1 MGMNKRVYEILKFI
15 VEENGRTNLKE
26 LSIVTKANERT
37 IRYDIDKINE
47 IFEAQGVSLIQ
58 KQSKGELFHKEI
70 EEISIFIKSNFKE
83 IFFNEHRQL
92 IILIKVLFQGEICI
106 SQLCK
111 EFDLTRTTIKT
122 ELTEVKKILKEN
134 ALELEVSNLGLKLIG
149 EEGDLRNLQL
159 KLINEYGNTILEK
172 DLERRYIYNFIKEK
186 YLNIDIAEIEKFIN
200 YIVKQLNTVITDE
213 TYFILSNYILIMV
226 KRIESRNEI
235 KKSNNIKFYEDTK
248 EYEVLKK
255 SISLIEANFNI
266 EISNF
271 ELTKLTDYFLG
282 CSNFSLSNLAY
293 KEWLEIEILVKKI
306 VLQFKKLHKVDL
318 SKDETLING
327 LVNHIKP
334 ALHRVKN
341 GLKLQNSISKEVL
354 EKFPTLYKDTEEALV
369 ILDELL
375 GIPLNE
381 DEVSFIALHFKTA
394 LDRWKSRREQTKNI
408 ILVCGY
414 GYGTSKLLEQ
424 QLKQRYNIN
433 ILDTI
438 PLNQLNNI
446 DFSRKIDLIITTL
459 TTIEIDIEIPI
470 VSINTIL
477 KEKDIETLDLYNL
490 PKHLDKV
497 SLSVIYDTISKHCDI
512 NDKKFLVKDLKV
524 ILDGKIIDDLK
535 ERGKKLSEFIQAD
548 VIKLRQK
555 ADTWQE
561 AIQVAGELLV
571 ESGCVTERYIQTMI
585 NKVEKYGSYI
595 VITNLLAIPHGEL
608 SEDVNCSGM
617 ALVSLDK
624 PVYFPDKKP
633 VKYLLA
639 FCGTVSKDYLDALTQ
654 FLELV
659 DNCDFLETIEK
670 SSSPKKIVDTIKKYE
685 FLSKAL
691 SY

>member
-1 MGMNKRVYEILKFI
+1 MNKRVYEILKFL
-15 VEENGRTNLKE
+15 VEENGMTNLKE
-26 LSIVTKANERT
+26 ISIVTKANERT

-47 IFEAQGVSLIQ
+47 FFKVQGISLIQ
-58 KQSKGELFHKEI
+58 KQSKGEFFHENT
-70 EEISIFIKSNFKE
+70 EEINIFIKSNFKE

-92 IILIKVLFQGEICI
+92 IILIKILFQGEICI
-106 SQLCK
+106 PELCK

-122 ELTEVKKILKEN
+122 ELAEIKKILNEN
-134 ALELEVSNLGLKLIG
+134 SLKLEVSNVGLKLIG
-149 EEGDLRNLQL
+149 EEQNLRNLQL

-172 DLERRYIYNFIKEK
+172 DLKRKYIYNFIKEK
-186 YLNIDIAEIEKFIN
+186 YLNINIQEIEKFVN

-213 TYFILSNYILIMV
+213 TYFILLNYILIMI
-226 KRIESRNEI
+226 KRIQSGNDI
-235 KKSNNIKFYEDTK
+235 KNSNNINFYEYTK

-255 SISLIEANFNI
+255 NISLIEINFNI
-266 EISNF
+266 DISNL
-271 ELTKLTDYFLG
+271 ELIKLTDYFLG
-282 CSNFSLSNLAY
+282 CTNFSLSNLAY

-318 SKDETLING
+318 SKDEILING

-341 GLKLQNSISKEVL
+341 GVKLQNSISKEFL
-354 EKFPTLYKDTEEALV
+354 EKFPILYKNTNEALLV
-369 ILDELL
+369 LDEFLE
-375 GIPLNE
+375 IPMNE
-381 DEVSFIALHFKTA
+381 DEISFIALHFRSA

-408 ILVCGY
+408 ILICGY

-438 PLNQLNNI
+438 PLNQLKSIN
-446 DFSRKIDLIITTL
+446 FSRKIDLIVTTL
-459 TTIEIDIEIPI
+459 ATIDIDIDIPI

-477 KEKDIETLDLYNL
+477 NDKDIETLDLYNL
-490 PKHLDKV
+490 PRHLDKV
-497 SLSVIYDTISKHCDI
+497 SLSAICDTISKHCEI
-512 NDKKFLVKDLKV
+512 NNKKFLIKDLKS
-524 ILDGKIIDDLK
+524 ILEGKFVDDLK
-535 ERGKKLSEFIQAD
+535 EKGKKLSDFIKAD
-548 VIKLRQK
+548 AIKLGQK
-555 ADTWQE
+555 VETWQE
-561 AIQVAGELLV
+561 AIQVTGELLV
-571 ESGCVTERYIQTMI
+571 ELGCVNERYIQTMI
-585 NKVEKYGSYI
+585 NKVEKHGSYI

-608 SEDVNCSGM
+608 SEDVNRSGM
-617 ALVSLDK
+617 ALVALDK

-659 DNCDFLETIEK
+659 DNCDFLDIIEK
-670 SSSPKKIVDTIKKYE
+670 SSSPKKILDTIKKYE

>member
-1 MGMNKRVYEILKFI
+1 MNKRVYEILKFI

-26 LSIVTKANERT
+26 ISIVTKANERT
-37 IRYDIDKINE
+37 IRYDIEKINE
-47 IFEAQGVSLIQ
+47 IFESQGISLIQ
-58 KQSKGELFHKEI
+58 KQSKGEFYHENI
-70 EEISIFIKSNFKE
+70 EEINIFIKSNFKE

-106 SQLCK
+106 PQLCK

-122 ELTEVKKILKEN
+122 ELVEVKKILKEN
-134 ALELEVSNLGLKLIG
+134 ALELEVSNLGLKLSG
-149 EEGDLRNLQL
+149 EEQNLRNLQL
-159 KLINEYGNTILEK
+159 KLVNEYGNTILEK
-172 DLERRYIYNFIKEK
+172 DLERKYIYNFIKEK
-186 YLNIDIAEIEKFIN
+186 YLNISMKEIEKFVN

-213 TYFILSNYILIMV
+213 TYFILSNYILIMIN
-226 KRIESRNEI
+226 RIQSGNEI

-255 SISLIEANFNI
+255 SISLIEKNFNI
-266 EISNF
+266 EISNL
-271 ELTKLTDYFLG
+271 ELIKLTDYFLG

-341 GLKLQNSISKEVL
+341 GLKLQNSISKEVS
-354 EKFPTLYKDTEEALV
+354 EKFPTLYKDTNEALF

-375 GIPLNE
+375 GIPMNE

-394 LDRWKSRREQTKNI
+394 LDRWRSRREQTKNI
-408 ILVCGY
+408 ILICGY

-459 TTIEIDIEIPI
+459 TTVDIDTEIPI

-497 SLSVIYDTISKHCDI
+497 SLSVICDTISKHCEI
-512 NDKKFLVKDLKV
+512 NNKKFLVKDLKS
-524 ILDGKIIDDLK
+524 ILEGKIIDDLK
-535 ERGKKLSEFIQAD
+535 ERGKKLSDFINTD
-548 VIKLRQK
+548 VIKLKQK
-555 ADTWQE
+555 VETWQE

-571 ESGCVTERYIQTMI
+571 ESGYVNEKYIQTMI

>member
-1 MGMNKRVYEILKFI
+1 MNKRVYEILKFI

-26 LSIVTKANERT
+26 ISIVTKANERT
-37 IRYDIDKINE
+37 IRYDIEKINE
-47 IFEAQGVSLIQ
+47 IFESQGISLIQ
-58 KQSKGELFHKEI
+58 KQSKGEFYHENI
-70 EEISIFIKSNFKE
+70 EEINIFIKSNFKE

-106 SQLCK
+106 PQLCK

-122 ELTEVKKILKEN
+122 ELVEVKKILKEN
-134 ALELEVSNLGLKLIG
+134 ALELEVSNLGLKLSG
-149 EEGDLRNLQL
+149 EEQNLRNLQL
-159 KLINEYGNTILEK
+159 KLVNEYGNTILEK
-172 DLERRYIYNFIKEK
+172 DLERKYIYNFIKEK
-186 YLNIDIAEIEKFIN
+186 YLNISMKEIEKFVN

-213 TYFILSNYILIMV
+213 TYFILSNYILIMIN
-226 KRIESRNEI
+226 RIQSGNEI

-248 EYEVLKK
+248 EYKVLKK
-255 SISLIEANFNI
+255 SISLIEKNFNI
-266 EISNF
+266 EISNL
-271 ELTKLTDYFLG
+271 ELIKLTDYFLG

-341 GLKLQNSISKEVL
+341 GLKLQNSISKEVS
-354 EKFPTLYKDTEEALV
+354 EKFPTLYKDTNEALF

-375 GIPLNE
+375 GIPMNE

-394 LDRWKSRREQTKNI
+394 LDRWRSRREQTKNI
-408 ILVCGY
+408 ILICGY

-459 TTIEIDIEIPI
+459 TTVDIDTEIPI

-497 SLSVIYDTISKHCDI
+497 SLSVICDTISKHCEI
-512 NDKKFLVKDLKV
+512 NNKKFLVKDLKS
-524 ILDGKIIDDLK
+524 ILEGKIIDDLK
-535 ERGKKLSEFIQAD
+535 ERGKKLSDFINTD
-548 VIKLRQK
+548 VIKLKQK
-555 ADTWQE
+555 VETWQE

-571 ESGCVTERYIQTMI
+571 ESGYVNEKYIQTMI

>member
-1 MGMNKRVYEILKFI
+1 MNKRVYEILKFI

-26 LSIVTKANERT
+26 ISIVTKANERT
-37 IRYDIDKINE
+37 IRYDIEKINE
-47 IFEAQGVSLIQ
+47 IFESQGISLIQ
-58 KQSKGELFHKEI
+58 KQSKGEFYHENI
-70 EEISIFIKSNFKE
+70 EEINIFIKSNFKE

-106 SQLCK
+106 PQLCK

-122 ELTEVKKILKEN
+122 ELVEVKKILKEN
-134 ALELEVSNLGLKLIG
+134 ALELEVSNLGLKLSG
-149 EEGDLRNLQL
+149 EEQNLRNLQL
-159 KLINEYGNTILEK
+159 KLVNEYGNTILEK
-172 DLERRYIYNFIKEK
+172 DLERKYIYNFIKEK
-186 YLNIDIAEIEKFIN
+186 YLNISMKEIEKFVN

-213 TYFILSNYILIMV
+213 TYFILSNYILIMIN
-226 KRIESRNEI
+226 RIQSGNEI

-248 EYEVLKK
+248 EYKVLKK
-255 SISLIEANFNI
+255 SISLIEKNFNI
-266 EISNF
+266 EISNL
-271 ELTKLTDYFLG
+271 ELIKLTDYFLG

-341 GLKLQNSISKEVL
+341 GLKLQNSISKEVS
-354 EKFPTLYKDTEEALV
+354 EKFPTLYKDTNEALF

-375 GIPLNE
+375 GIPMNE

-394 LDRWKSRREQTKNI
+394 LDRWRSRREQTKNI
-408 ILVCGY
+408 ILICGY

-459 TTIEIDIEIPI
+459 TTVDIDTEIPI

-490 PKHLDKV
+490 SKHLDKV
-497 SLSVIYDTISKHCDI
+497 SLSVICDTISKHCEI
-512 NDKKFLVKDLKV
+512 NNKKFLVKDLKS
-524 ILDGKIIDDLK
+524 ILEGKIIDDLK
-535 ERGKKLSEFIQAD
+535 ERGKKLSDFINTD
-548 VIKLRQK
+548 VIKLKQK
-555 ADTWQE
+555 VETWQE

-571 ESGCVTERYIQTMI
+571 ESGYVNEKYIQTMI

>member
-1 MGMNKRVYEILKFI
+1 MNKRVYEILKFI

-26 LSIVTKANERT
+26 ISIVTKANERT
-37 IRYDIDKINE
+37 IRYDIEKINE
-47 IFEAQGVSLIQ
+47 IFESQGISLIQ
-58 KQSKGELFHKEI
+58 KQSKGEFYHENI
-70 EEISIFIKSNFKE
+70 EEINIFIKSNFKE

-106 SQLCK
+106 PQLCK

-122 ELTEVKKILKEN
+122 ELVEVKKILKEN
-134 ALELEVSNLGLKLIG
+134 ALELEVSNLGLKLSG
-149 EEGDLRNLQL
+149 EEQNLRNLQL
-159 KLINEYGNTILEK
+159 KLVNEYGNTILEK
-172 DLERRYIYNFIKEK
+172 DLERKYIYNFIKEK
-186 YLNIDIAEIEKFIN
+186 YLNISMKEIEKFVN

-213 TYFILSNYILIMV
+213 TYFILSNYILIMIN
-226 KRIESRNEI
+226 RIQSGNEI

-255 SISLIEANFNI
+255 SISLIEKNFNM
-266 EISNF
+266 EISNL
-271 ELTKLTDYFLG
+271 ELIKLTDYFLG

-341 GLKLQNSISKEVL
+341 GLKLQNSISKEVS
-354 EKFPTLYKDTEEALV
+354 EKFPTLYKDTNEALF

-375 GIPLNE
+375 GIPMNE

-394 LDRWKSRREQTKNI
+394 LDRWRSRREQTKNI
-408 ILVCGY
+408 ILICGY

-459 TTIEIDIEIPI
+459 TTVDIDTEIPI

-490 PKHLDKV
+490 SKHLDKV
-497 SLSVIYDTISKHCDI
+497 SLSVICDTISKHCEI
-512 NDKKFLVKDLKV
+512 NNKKFLVKDLKS
-524 ILDGKIIDDLK
+524 ILEGKIIDDLK
-535 ERGKKLSEFIQAD
+535 ERGKKLSDFINTD
-548 VIKLRQK
+548 VIKLKQK
-555 ADTWQE
+555 VETWQE

-571 ESGCVTERYIQTMI
+571 ESGYVNEKYIQTMI

>member
-1 MGMNKRVYEILKFI
+1 MNKRVYEILKFI

-26 LSIVTKANERT
+26 ISIVTKANERT
-37 IRYDIDKINE
+37 IRYDIEKINE
-47 IFEAQGVSLIQ
+47 IFESQGISLIQ
-58 KQSKGELFHKEI
+58 KQSKGEFYHENI
-70 EEISIFIKSNFKE
+70 EEINIFIKSNFKE

-106 SQLCK
+106 PQLCK

-122 ELTEVKKILKEN
+122 ELVEVKKILKEN
-134 ALELEVSNLGLKLIG
+134 ALELEVSNLGLKLSG
-149 EEGDLRNLQL
+149 EEQNLRNLQL
-159 KLINEYGNTILEK
+159 KLVNEYGNTILEK
-172 DLERRYIYNFIKEK
+172 DLERKYIYNFIKEK
-186 YLNIDIAEIEKFIN
+186 YLNISMKEIEKFVN

-213 TYFILSNYILIMV
+213 TYFILSNYILIMIN
-226 KRIESRNEI
+226 RIQSGNEI

-255 SISLIEANFNI
+255 SISLIEKNFNI
-266 EISNF
+266 EISNL
-271 ELTKLTDYFLG
+271 ELIKLTDYFLG

-341 GLKLQNSISKEVL
+341 GLKLQNSISKEVS
-354 EKFPTLYKDTEEALV
+354 EKFPTLYKDTNEALF

-375 GIPLNE
+375 GIPMNE

-394 LDRWKSRREQTKNI
+394 LDRWRSRREQTKNI
-408 ILVCGY
+408 ILICGY

-459 TTIEIDIEIPI
+459 TTVDIDTEIPI

-490 PKHLDKV
+490 SKHLDKV
-497 SLSVIYDTISKHCDI
+497 SLSVICDTISKHCEI
-512 NDKKFLVKDLKV
+512 NNKKFLVKDLKS
-524 ILDGKIIDDLK
+524 ILEGKIIDDLK
-535 ERGKKLSEFIQAD
+535 ERGKKLSDFINTD
-548 VIKLRQK
+548 VIKLKQK
-555 ADTWQE
+555 VETWQE

-571 ESGCVTERYIQTMI
+571 ESGYVNEKYIQTMI

>member
-1 MGMNKRVYEILKFI
+1 MNKRVYEILKFI

-26 LSIVTKANERT
+26 ISIVTKANERT
-37 IRYDIDKINE
+37 IRYDIEKINE
-47 IFEAQGVSLIQ
+47 IFESQGISLIQ
-58 KQSKGELFHKEI
+58 KQSKGEFYHENI
-70 EEISIFIKSNFKE
+70 EEINIFIKSNFKE

-106 SQLCK
+106 PQLCK

-122 ELTEVKKILKEN
+122 ELVEVKKILKEN
-134 ALELEVSNLGLKLIG
+134 ALELEVSNLGLKLSG
-149 EEGDLRNLQL
+149 EEQNLRNLQL
-159 KLINEYGNTILEK
+159 KLVNEYGNTILEK
-172 DLERRYIYNFIKEK
+172 DLERKYIYNFIKEK
-186 YLNIDIAEIEKFIN
+186 YLNISMKEIEKFVN

-213 TYFILSNYILIMV
+213 TYFILSNYILIMIN
-226 KRIESRNEI
+226 RIQSGNEI

-255 SISLIEANFNI
+255 SISLIEKNFNI
-266 EISNF
+266 EISNL
-271 ELTKLTDYFLG
+271 ELIKLTDYFLG

-341 GLKLQNSISKEVL
+341 GLKLQNLISKEVS
-354 EKFPTLYKDTEEALV
+354 EKFPTLYKDTNEALF

-375 GIPLNE
+375 GIPMNE

-394 LDRWKSRREQTKNI
+394 LDRWRSRREQTKNI
-408 ILVCGY
+408 ILICGY

-459 TTIEIDIEIPI
+459 TTVDIDTEIPI

-497 SLSVIYDTISKHCDI
+497 SLSVICDTISKHCEI
-512 NDKKFLVKDLKV
+512 NNKKFLVKDLKS
-524 ILDGKIIDDLK
+524 ILEGKIIDDLK
-535 ERGKKLSEFIQAD
+535 ERGKKLSDFINTD
-548 VIKLRQK
+548 VIKLKQK
-555 ADTWQE
+555 VETWQE

-571 ESGCVTERYIQTMI
+571 ESGYVNEKYIQTMI

>member
-1 MGMNKRVYEILKFI
+1 MNKRVYEILKFI

-26 LSIVTKANERT
+26 ISIVTKANERT
-37 IRYDIDKINE
+37 IRYDIEKINE
-47 IFEAQGVSLIQ
+47 IFESQGISLIQ
-58 KQSKGELFHKEI
+58 KQSKGEFYHENI
-70 EEISIFIKSNFKE
+70 EEINIFIKSNFKE

-106 SQLCK
+106 PQLCK

-122 ELTEVKKILKEN
+122 ELVEVKKILKEN
-134 ALELEVSNLGLKLIG
+134 ALELEVSNLGLKLSG
-149 EEGDLRNLQL
+149 EEQNLRNLQL
-159 KLINEYGNTILEK
+159 KLVNEYGNTILEK
-172 DLERRYIYNFIKEK
+172 DLERKYIYNFIKEK
-186 YLNIDIAEIEKFIN
+186 YLNISMKEIEKFVN

-213 TYFILSNYILIMV
+213 TYFILSNYILIMIN
-226 KRIESRNEI
+226 RIQSGNEI

-255 SISLIEANFNI
+255 SISLIEKNFNI
-266 EISNF
+266 EISNL
-271 ELTKLTDYFLG
+271 ELIKLTDYFLG

-318 SKDETLING
+318 SKDDTLING

-341 GLKLQNSISKEVL
+341 GLKLQNSISKEVS
-354 EKFPTLYKDTEEALV
+354 EKFPTLYKDTNEALF

-375 GIPLNE
+375 GIPMNE

-394 LDRWKSRREQTKNI
+394 LDRWRSRREQTKNI
-408 ILVCGY
+408 ILICGY

-459 TTIEIDIEIPI
+459 TTVDIDTEIPI

-497 SLSVIYDTISKHCDI
+497 SLSVICDTISKHCEI
-512 NDKKFLVKDLKV
+512 NNKKVLVKDLKS
-524 ILDGKIIDDLK
+524 ILEGKIIDDLK
-535 ERGKKLSEFIQAD
+535 ERGKKLSDFINTD
-548 VIKLRQK
+548 VIKLKQK
-555 ADTWQE
+555 VETWQE

-571 ESGCVTERYIQTMI
+571 ESGYVNEKYIQTMI

>member
-1 MGMNKRVYEILKFI
+1 MNKRVYEILKFI

-26 LSIVTKANERT
+26 ISIVTKANERT
-37 IRYDIDKINE
+37 IRYDIEKINE
-47 IFEAQGVSLIQ
+47 IFESQGISLIQ
-58 KQSKGELFHKEI
+58 KQSKGEFYHENI
-70 EEISIFIKSNFKE
+70 EEINIFIKSNFKE

-106 SQLCK
+106 PQLCK

-122 ELTEVKKILKEN
+122 ELVEVKKILKEN
-134 ALELEVSNLGLKLIG
+134 ALELEVSNLGLKLSG
-149 EEGDLRNLQL
+149 EEQNLRNLQL
-159 KLINEYGNTILEK
+159 KLVNEYGNTILEK
-172 DLERRYIYNFIKEK
+172 DLERKYIYNFIKEK
-186 YLNIDIAEIEKFIN
+186 YLNISMKEIEKFVN

-213 TYFILSNYILIMV
+213 TYFILSNYILIMIN
-226 KRIESRNEI
+226 RIQSGNEI

-255 SISLIEANFNI
+255 SISLIEKNFNM
-266 EISNF
+266 EISNL
-271 ELTKLTDYFLG
+271 ELIKLTDYFLG

-341 GLKLQNSISKEVL
+341 GLKLQNSISKEVS
-354 EKFPTLYKDTEEALV
+354 EKFPTLYKDTNEALF

-375 GIPLNE
+375 GIPMNE

-394 LDRWKSRREQTKNI
+394 LDRWRSRREQTKNI
-408 ILVCGY
+408 ILICGY

-459 TTIEIDIEIPI
+459 TTVDIDTEIPI

-497 SLSVIYDTISKHCDI
+497 SLSVICDTISKHCEI
-512 NDKKFLVKDLKV
+512 NNKKFLVKDLKS
-524 ILDGKIIDDLK
+524 ILEGKIIDDLK
-535 ERGKKLSEFIQAD
+535 ERGKKLSDFINTD
-548 VIKLRQK
+548 VIKLKQK
-555 ADTWQE
+555 VETWQE

-571 ESGCVTERYIQTMI
+571 ESGYVNEKYIQTMI